1 MSVRV
6 LLITLLFSL
15 TVVAG
20 CLGGDDDV
28 DSDDPDARPAFD
40 EDTGSVTGRVQNFD
54 TQNPVNNSDVS
65 LVSLEDGVETA
76 SNRTNDN
83 GEYLLRNIP
92 PGNYR
97 LHAGAPCCHGQ
108 HEIITVE
115 ANKEFPK
122 DFSLLP
128 FEDLLPTEPYSTQDD
143 FVGFINCGV
152 MASEDFS
159 MIPCTHPLIAD
170 DDTQQTVREHVDIN
184 PGLQT
189 VTLALDWETPGLFG
203 SNEMQINI
211 EDATG
216 NIPLGSEVGTSPI
229 EWRMDLDDFE
239 DASQG
244 WDEQHEDDSWKL
256 SFVVRPAQVPSIVY
270 QQQFT
275 VYYHLH
281 YLDSAPD
288 TFSALP
294 DG

>member
-15 TVVAG
+15 TVLAG

-28 DSDDPDARPAFD
+28 DGDDPDDKPAFD
-40 EDTGSVTGRVQNFD
+40 EDTGSVKGRIQNFD
-54 TQNPVNNSDVS
+54 TQTPVNNSDVS
-65 LVSLEDGVETA
+65 LIDLEDGTETA
-76 SNRTNDN
+76 SNRTNDD
-83 GEYLLRNIP
+83 GEYLLRNVP

-115 ANKEFPK
+115 ANKEFEK

-128 FEDLLPTEPYSTQDD
+128 YDDLPPTEPYSTQDD

-152 MASEDFS
+152 MASEAT
-159 MIPCTHPLIAD
+159 MVPCTHPLIAD
-170 DDTQQTVREHVDIN
+170 DDSQQTVRDHVDVN
-184 PGLQT
+184 QGLQT
-189 VTLALDWETPGLFG
+189 ITLALEWETPGLLG
-203 SNEMQINI
+203 SNEMKITI

-216 NIPLGSEVGTSPI
+216 NIVLGSEVGGSPI
-229 EWRMDLDDFE
+229 EWSMDLDDFE

-244 WDEQHEDDSWKL
+244 WDEQHEGETWTL
-256 SFVVRPAQVPSIVY
+256 SFVVVPAQVPSVVY
-270 QQQFT
+270 QQKFT

-288 TFSALP
+288 GFSAVP